1 MSYYKR
7 FNVIMEKIY
16 PPNLSLIRED
26 IEILKTV
33 ELRQKDIEDLLW
45 EIRREVY
52 NIIYS
57 NQPINQEKLIVVN
70 ELVEFLFSIYE
81 R

>member
-52 NIIYS
+52 NIKYS

-70 ELVEFLFSIYE
+70 ELVEFLFSYI
-81 R
+81 

>member
-70 ELVEFLFSIYE
+70 ELVEFLFSYI
-81 R
+81 